1 MESSFSSWRVIVSVH
16 SPFWRVFG
24 INGFPHCNNETT
36 HLRGLLEFL
45 DLVFLLQNSVEKNLN
60 VSPIIDIGM
69 SRPRLP
75 HYWPNGDPDPVN

>member
-1 MESSFSSWRVIVSVH
+1 MSERMEYLLRL
-16 SPFWRVFG
+16 RCLKL
-24 INGFPHCNNETT
+24 INYETT

-60 VSPIIDIGM
+60 VSLIIDIAIGM